1 MKKDYFYWIVF
12 FVLFI
17 LFFKSLEYFWENIN
31 AFKNITP
38 FASRLIITVIGFVV
52 SILLTDKI
60 TKAIRKK

>member
-31 AFKNITP
+31 AFKNITA